1 MTRTTIRLAATLT
14 TTATLYNIDLIIFI
28 RYKLLAPN
36 REAAQVMLQV
46 CEEFAAKSNILF
58 STDPDP
64 KKSKSKALYVVG
76 PRGAALARPAPHCSC
91 VAAPCPGWT
100 EQSIWVI
107 HCTMRQDCS

>member
-36 REAAQVMLQV
+36 REAARPQVMLQV
-46 CEEFAAKSNILF
+46 CEEFAAKNNILF

-64 KKSKSKALYVVG
+64 KKSKSKALYV
-76 PRGAALARPAPHCSC
+76 
-91 VAAPCPGWT
+91 
-100 EQSIWVI
+100 EQP
-107 HCTMRQDCS
+107 

>member
-1 MTRTTIRLAATLT
+1 MCYVGAFNIYLSRMTRTTIRLAATLT

-91 VAAPCPGWT
+91 VAAPCPGW
-100 EQSIWVI
+100 
-107 HCTMRQDCS
+107 